1 MKVSIVSVSR
11 RAGLPQQG
19 QSTFRKASHLLSGL
33 PLPSGTR
40 SSGRTTGRSSSGTG
54 TSPQASQW
62 MMGMGVPQ

>member
-11 RAGLPQQG
+11 RAGLPQHG
-19 QSTFRKASHLLSGL
+19 QSTFRKASDLFSGL

-40 SSGRTTGRSSSGTG
+40 SSGSTTGRSLSGTG
-54 TSPQASQW
+54 TSPQLSQW